1 MLNKEKI
8 SWKIFA
14 VIYNKYRAINNKQ
27 SLMRCYYSALVGGEM
42 INLYTNGPKLWRNQD
57 LM

>member
-1 MLNKEKI
+1 MVNKEKI

-27 SLMRCYYSALVGGEM
+27 SLMRWYYLALVGGEM
-42 INLYTNGPKLWRNQD
+42 INLYTNGPQLWRNHD